1 MKCDKITFITLFICK
16 IYRVEPPVLKVP
28 KVYILLYM
36 NFKYTIDITADPE
49 EVFTAL
55 TNPFQIELWS
65 GYPAEM
71 KAEEGFVFS
80 LWEGDICGVNL
91 EVKPNRLLV
100 QEWFFGETDQRSIV
114 TIKLKKDGPRTRVE
128 LEHTNIPDEVFEEI
142 VEGWKE
148 YYLGSIKG
156 LLEMY

>member
-1 MKCDKITFITLFICK
+1 
-16 IYRVEPPVLKVP
+16 
-28 KVYILLYM
+28 M
-36 NFKYTIDITADPE
+36 NFNYTIDITADPE

-55 TNPFQIELWS
+55 TNPFQIEIWS

-100 QEWFFGETDQRSIV
+100 QEWFFGEIAEPSIV
-114 TIKLKKDGPRTRVE
+114 TLKLKKVDGTTRVE
-128 LEHTNIPDEVFEEI
+128 LEHTNIPEEVFEEI

-156 LLEMY
+156 MLEMY

>member
-1 MKCDKITFITLFICK
+1 
-16 IYRVEPPVLKVP
+16 
-28 KVYILLYM
+28 M

-49 EVFTAL
+49 DVFNAL
-55 TNPFQIELWS
+55 TNPFQIAIWS

-91 EVKPNRLLV
+91 NVKPNRLLV
-100 QEWFFGETDQRSIV
+100 QEWFFGEIEHPSIV
-114 TIKLKKDGPRTRVE
+114 TIKLKKVGGQTRLD
-128 LEHTNIPDEVFEEI
+128 LEHTNIPDEAFEEI

-148 YYLGSIKG
+148 YYLGPIKEM
-156 LLEMY
+156 LEMY

>member
-1 MKCDKITFITLFICK
+1 
-16 IYRVEPPVLKVP
+16 
-28 KVYILLYM
+28 M

-80 LWEGDICGVNL
+80 LWEGHW
-91 EVKPNRLLV
+91 R
-100 QEWFFGETDQRSIV
+100 
-114 TIKLKKDGPRTRVE
+114 GPVGTTE
-128 LEHTNIPDEVFEEI
+128 
-142 VEGWKE
+142 KQA
-148 YYLGSIKG
+148 K
-156 LLEMY
+156 

>member
-1 MKCDKITFITLFICK
+1 M
-16 IYRVEPPVLKVP
+16 
-28 KVYILLYM
+28 
-36 NFKYTIDITADPE
+36 
-49 EVFTAL
+49 
-55 TNPFQIELWS
+55 WS

-100 QEWFFGETDQRSIV
+100 QEWFFGETEQRSIV
-114 TIKLKKDGPRTRVE
+114 TIKLKKDGAQTRVE
-128 LEHTNIPDEVFEEI
+128 LEHTYIPDEVFEEI

-148 YYLGSIKG
+148 YYLGAIKG

>member
-1 MKCDKITFITLFICK
+1 MD
-16 IYRVEPPVLKVP
+16 
-28 KVYILLYM
+28 
-36 NFKYTIDITADPE
+36 FKYTVDITADPE

-55 TNPFQIELWS
+55 TNPFQIAIWS

-114 TIKLKKDGPRTRVE
+114 TIKLKKEGMRTRVE
-128 LEHTNIPDEVFEEI
+128 LEHTHIPDEVFEEI
-142 VEGWKE
+142 VEGWKAAE
-148 YYLGSIKG
+148 
-156 LLEMY
+156 